1 MASVGHLGR
10 ESEQLMPRTFTPSE
24 RASIASAHKGGATV
38 KAIAKRYHVRPDV
51 ISSICK
57 EVEALMTTG
66 KLTPPPYATGYRTA
80 IYGVSNGA
88 GGRRNLSWGTK

>member
-1 MASVGHLGR
+1 MGGVGHAAHTAMSR
-10 ESEQLMPRTFTPSE
+10 VFTPSE
-24 RASIASAHKGGATV
+24 RASIASAHRGGATV
-38 KAIAKRYHVRPDV
+38 KAIAKRYHVRSDT

-57 EVEALMTTG
+57 EVETLITTG